1 MLADFLSKAL
11 QGSLFRKFRDVL
23 LGLAHLSS
31 LRVPVALLGEGR
43 VVGRVDEPV
52 NNTRES
58 RSGPIGDDADPF
70 GLNWTRIYLLD
81 SLIRTFLF
89 LPLQSLCG

>member
-1 MLADFLSKAL
+1 MLADFLSKLL
-11 QGSLFRKFRDVL
+11 QGSLFRKFHDVL

-31 LRVPVALLGEGR
+31 LRVPVALLGEER

-58 RSGPIGDDADPF
+58 RSGFIGNDLGAAAPI
-70 GLNWTRIYLLD
+70 RVELD
-81 SLIRTFLF
+81 
-89 LPLQSLCG
+89 QH